1 MAINLD
7 DWAPLPDMSRKQLSV
22 IINKPEEVKSQLSAA
37 LGRLLTS
44 LDDPNGVIS
53 AFSSYVE

>member
-7 DWAPLPDMSRKQLSV
+7 DWAPLPDMSREQLSV
-22 IINKPEEVKSQLSAA
+22 ILDEPEEVKSQLSAA
-37 LGRLLTS
+37 LGRLLSS